1 MSYEILHFRGSEK
14 LLTDNNLMEDAHYT
28 FNYIDFSLSDSHYKD
43 EILRQALGDLGWRD
57 QKLSILDGRRYQ
69 YKGLKR
75 RIAIEGNFSSYEY
88 ILNGLC
94 RLQIGYDKN
103 KFDTAILM
111 LNSIRGDRSPYGSTS
126 ELIKNEIEDLF
137 PTISMPVTIVLFSF
151 EPQES

>member
-1 MSYEILHFRGSEK
+1 MTYEVLHFRGSDK
-14 LLTDNNLMEDAHYT
+14 LLTKNNLMEDAEYT
-28 FNYIDFSLSDSHYKD
+28 FSYVDLSLGDAHFKD
-43 EILRQALGDLGWRD
+43 ELFRQSLGDLGWRD
-57 QKLSILDGRRYQ
+57 QKLTILDGRRYQ

-94 RLQIGYDKN
+94 RLQIGYDKG

-126 ELIKNEIEDLF
+126 ELIKHEIEDLF